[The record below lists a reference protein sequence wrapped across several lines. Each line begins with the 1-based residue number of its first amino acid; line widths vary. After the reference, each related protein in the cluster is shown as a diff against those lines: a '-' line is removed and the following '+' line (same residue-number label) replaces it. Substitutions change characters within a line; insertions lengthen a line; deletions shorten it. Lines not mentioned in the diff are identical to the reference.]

1 MLKLSRYEPIQPSML
16 LAKSHSTL
24 LLLDMAI
31 FLRIRNVS
39 SQYQLRNVVILKL
52 MQHLFRADLTSL
64 QALDLTR
71 IVSCN
76 LNPLRYCHTTTVLQF
91 AESATHL
98 QVVYC
103 HTIIKRDQRRCLPET
118 DAKCLMDTE
127 YPFEKYLLQGSSHII
142 NPLLI
147 DKPIGREDSLYDS
160 DQVMEELLSES
171 PRLGGFMH
179 QFLG

>member
-1 MLKLSRYEPIQPSML
+1 M
-16 LAKSHSTL
+16 
-24 LLLDMAI
+24 
-31 FLRIRNVS
+31 
-39 SQYQLRNVVILKL
+39 
-52 MQHLFRADLTSL
+52 
-64 QALDLTR
+64 DLTR

-76 LNPLRYCHTTTVLQF
+76 LNPLRYCHSTTVLQF

-103 HTIIKRDQRRCLPET
+103 HTIIKRDQRRCIPET
-118 DAKCLMDTE
+118 DTNCLMDTE

-171 PRLGGFMH
+171 PRVGGFMH
-179 QFLG
+179 HFLG